1 MGEIT
6 GRSRLPEG
14 EGPRHV
20 PAPYKNGAARALIS
34 KRCARVRHRGKRSSL
49 PHEDLREPHGAPVH
63 VFSYFVACRR
73 ACGRAPPPQEVVARG
88 LAPLAFLL
96 SAGGAARYK
105 SNSDLDAYVRSW
117 AAGGTSR
124 RCGDVGSHG
133 DCSWMSGFGPIDVAC
148 TIHIDRVGLLDDER
162 GPALT
167 LKFHDGEE
175 LSISTENAHN
185 IDRFI
190 ARPALCEYVP
200 KHRPVQATDAGL
212 VMVSNSPSY
221 LLRLWP
227 PFLNKLL
234 YATDAGLRTFLW
246 IGELPEGL
254 EKPSSQ
260 ACFDSVQVTQHHR
273 RLRSFYDSRHGG
285 DAPRGQNGGRKM
297 DETASN
303 HYVKMPS
310 ALAALAA
317 PGIEGVYYVDLD
329 AVTSSAH
336 TDP

>member
-1 MGEIT
+1 MKTYGNRT
-6 GRSRLPEG
+6 G
-14 EGPRHV
+14 
-20 PAPYKNGAARALIS
+20 
-34 KRCARVRHRGKRSSL
+34 
-49 PHEDLREPHGAPVH
+49 
-63 VFSYFVACRR
+63 
-73 ACGRAPPPQEVVARG
+73 ACGRAAAAAPGAPQEGVVARE
-88 LAPLAFLL
+88 LAPLAALAAFPL

-133 DCSWMSGFGPIDVAC
+133 DCSWLDGFGPIDVAC
-148 TIHIDRVGLLDDER
+148 TIHVDRVGLLDDKR

-175 LSISTENAHN
+175 LSISTENAHK

-200 KHRPVQATDAGL
+200 EHRPVQATDAGL

-234 YATDAGLRTFLW
+234 YATDAGLRTFCGSASCRRPREAVITSLFLRVCRSRSTTVAYEVSTTR
-246 IGELPEGL
+246 GTATLPG
-254 EKPSSQ
+254 KARWKWTRWTNP
-260 ACFDSVQVTQHHR
+260 
-273 RLRSFYDSRHGG
+273 
-285 DAPRGQNGGRKM
+285 M
-297 DETASN
+297 ASN
-303 HYVKMPS
+303 HYRQN
-310 ALAALAA
+310 ARG
-317 PGIEGVYYVDLD
+317 PGSVYYVDLD
-329 AVTSSAH
+329 AVMV
-336 TDP
+336 

>member
-1 MGEIT
+1 
-6 GRSRLPEG
+6 
-14 EGPRHV
+14 
-20 PAPYKNGAARALIS
+20 
-34 KRCARVRHRGKRSSL
+34 
-49 PHEDLREPHGAPVH
+49 
-63 VFSYFVACRR
+63 
-73 ACGRAPPPQEVVARG
+73 
-88 LAPLAFLL
+88 
-96 SAGGAARYK
+96 
-105 SNSDLDAYVRSW
+105 
-117 AAGGTSR
+117 
-124 RCGDVGSHG
+124 
-133 DCSWMSGFGPIDVAC
+133 MSGFGPIDVAC

-221 LLRLWP
+221 LSRLWP
-227 PFLNKLL
+227 SFLNKLL

-246 IGELPEGL
+246 LGELPEGL

-273 RLRSFYDSRHGG
+273 RLRSFYDSRRG
-285 DAPRGQNGGRKM
+285 DAPRGFDKNTDPM
-297 DETASN
+297 ASN
-303 HYVKMPS
+303 HYLKMPS
-310 ALAALAA
+310 TLAGLAAA
-317 PGIEGVYYVDLD
+317 GIAGVYYDDLD
-329 AVTSSAH
+329 AVISGAQI
-336 TDP
+336 DP

>member
-1 MGEIT
+1 M
-6 GRSRLPEG
+6 
-14 EGPRHV
+14 
-20 PAPYKNGAARALIS
+20 
-34 KRCARVRHRGKRSSL
+34 
-49 PHEDLREPHGAPVH
+49 
-63 VFSYFVACRR
+63 
-73 ACGRAPPPQEVVARG
+73 ARG
-88 LAPLAFLL
+88 LAPLAALAAFPLG
-96 SAGGAARYK
+96 AGGAARYK

-133 DCSWMSGFGPIDVAC
+133 DCSWLSGFGPIDVAC
-148 TIHIDRVGLLDDER
+148 TIHIDRVGLLDDTR